1 MTRQTTDPASRR
13 QIAIPMGTG
22 IVLGIVLGA
31 AMGNIALGL
40 AAGVILGGVG
50 AVWGRKRG

>member
-1 MTRQTTDPASRR
+1 MTKQTPDPASRR

-22 IVLGIVLGA
+22 IVLGIALGA

-40 AAGVILGGVG
+40 AIGVILGGVG
-50 AVWGRKRG
+50 AVWRRKRG

>member
-1 MTRQTTDPASRR
+1 MTRQTPDLASRR

-22 IVLGIVLGA
+22 IVLGIALGA

-40 AAGVILGGVG
+40 AIGVILGGVG
-50 AVWGRKRG
+50 AVWRRKRG